1 MSYFSW
7 YRDYILTKLANSDR
21 RAQIAYIEHF
31 KKLSSEFDA
40 LIAEFDADPTD
51 EAFFAIVDKYK
62 YIYTSI
68 LSAECGVYTTWYCY
82 LAIRPYTKTLRR
94 RMRHA
99 IVQRFGKDIFEGE
112 LNLLSILATVECATA
127 VRRAELRKM
136 GDIKIPEGVTEITT
150 TSLARLR
157 IKKLYLPDSL
167 VEICNHA
174 FSMNPIKRVSIGRN
188 VRKIGEYA
196 FGSGR
201 RVLYIDFRGHMQE
214 WYAIEQ
220 TEIVSPWV
228 KAVIT
233 CLDGK
238 IVQKPKKK

>member
-1 MSYFSW
+1 MSYHFSFM
-7 YRDYILTKLANSDR
+7 DHFLTKLANSDR
-21 RAQIAYIEHF
+21 RAQITYIEHF
-31 KKLSSEFDA
+31 KKLGLEFDA
-40 LIAEFDADPTD
+40 LILDFDTNPTD

-62 YIYTSI
+62 QIYTAI

-99 IVQRFGKDIFEGE
+99 IVQRFGKDIFDGE
-112 LNLLSILATVECATA
+112 LNLLYIFATVECATA
-127 VRRAELRKM
+127 IRRAELRKT

-150 TSLARLR
+150 TSFAGLR

-167 VEICNHA
+167 VEICNFA

-188 VRKIGEYA
+188 VRKIGEFA

-228 KAVIT
+228 KVIVT
-233 CLDGK
+233 CLDGN
-238 IVQKPKKK
+238 IVMEPKK

>member
-31 KKLSSEFDA
+31 RKLSFEFDA

-62 YIYTSI
+62 HIYTSI

-82 LAIRPYTKTLRR
+82 LAIRPCTTALRR
-94 RMRHA
+94 RMRRA
-99 IVQRFGKDIFEGE
+99 IIQRFGEELFEGE
-112 LNLLSILATVECATA
+112 LSLLYIFATVECATA

-150 TSLARLR
+150 TSFDGLR

-188 VRKIGEYA
+188 VRKIGEFA
-196 FGSGR
+196 FGAGR
-201 RVLYIDFRGHMQE
+201 RVMHIDFRGHMQE

-220 TEIVSPWV
+220 TEIVSPW
-228 KAVIT
+228 ARVIIH
-233 CLDGK
+233 CLDGN
-238 IVQKPKKK
+238 IVMESKK

>member
-1 MSYFSW
+1 MSYFSS
-7 YRDYILTKLANSDR
+7 YRDHILTKLANSDR

-62 YIYTSI
+62 QIYTAI
-68 LSAECGVYTTWYCY
+68 LSEECGFYTTWYCY

-99 IVQRFGKDIFEGE
+99 IAQRFGKDIFEGE
-112 LNLLSILATVECATA
+112 LNLLSILATTSCSTA
-127 VRRAELRKM
+127 ARRAELRKM

-150 TSLARLR
+150 TSFDRLR

-167 VEICNHA
+167 VEICNFA

-188 VRKIGEYA
+188 LRKIGEFA
-196 FGSGR
+196 FGLGR

-228 KAVIT
+228 KTVIA